1 MKKKIVSVLMAA
13 AVAAALAGCSSE
25 LSNEYVTVKQYKGLE
40 VPQAET
46 SDVTDEYVESIIES
60 NLDAS
65 AEQVDITDR
74 ASQEGDWANIDYT
87 GYIDDVAFDG
97 GSATGVDLQIG
108 QGGFI
113 GAYGD
118 YQGFEEQL
126 IGHKPGEEFDITVQ
140 FADDYNDQ
148 VGGKVARF
156 HIVMN
161 SLYERKVPELTDEWV
176 QANSAGAEN
185 VDEYREEIRE
195 QEEEYNEN
203 MAESDLMSSMQEA
216 LLGQIEVKAYPDG
229 AVEEQV
235 QIATDYYTTIA
246 GYYGMELQDFVEG
259 YFQMTMDDFNTELQS
274 AAERT
279 VQLDEAVKLIAEKEK
294 LTPSEEE
301 YDEKIAEYAEQSG
314 ADDVDAFIEQNGEDT
329 LRTSVLRETVLQYL
343 VDNCVQVED
352 SESEQTSTGT
362 VAE

>member
-1 MKKKIVSVLMAA
+1 MKKKFVSVLMAA
-13 AVAAALAGCSSE
+13 VVAAALAGCSSE
-25 LSNEYVTVKQYKGLE
+25 LSNDYVTVKQYKGLE
-40 VPQAET
+40 VPQASSTE
-46 SDVTDEYVESIIES
+46 VTDEYVESIIES
-60 NLDAS
+60 NLDAD

-74 ASQEGDWANIDYT
+74 AAQDGDWVNIDYT
-87 GYIDDVAFDG
+87 GYIGDVAFDG

-108 QGGFI
+108 SNSFI
-113 GAYGD
+113 GANGD
-118 YQGFEEQL
+118 YAGFEEQL
-126 IGHKPGEEFDITVQ
+126 IGHTPGEEFDITVQ
-140 FADDYNDQ
+140 FPDNYSADVAGQ
-148 VGGKVARF
+148 VARF

-161 SLYERKVPELTDEWV
+161 SLYERQVPELTDEWV
-176 QANSAGAEN
+176 QANSEDSET
-185 VDEYREEIRE
+185 VDEYRDEIRS
-195 QEEEYNEN
+195 QEEEYN
-203 MAESDLMSSMQEA
+203 ASVTESELMSSMQDA
-216 LLGQIEVKAYPDG
+216 LLDQIEVKAYPDG
-229 AVEEQV
+229 AVDEQV
-235 QIATDYYTTIA
+235 QLATDYYTTMA
-246 GYYGMELQDFVEG
+246 GYYGMELEDFVEG

-279 VQLDEAVKLIAEKEK
+279 VQLDEAIKLIADKEK
-294 LTPSEEE
+294 LTPTEEE